1 MPDSILVIGDSDDS
15 VAGAV
20 TAALPTARTVSA
32 PAIFDGLAE
41 LRAGTFAAVFA
52 AVEPVER
59 RPEPA
64 VRALREMAGEAG
76 RIILFGH
83 PTLEPLSRKMLD
95 FGCDDYILTP
105 ADASDVRRAFETP
118 RSGQPEGGADGAD
131 FFDEPDEP
139 SDAPD
144 ADAPPADAFAALP
157 FAEIVLDALL
167 RSPQKSLRAAV
178 DRLNHELDDS
188 TQLGLHPAGEAVE
201 RPARGTL
208 LTRPLGERP
217 DAGLLSL
224 TLPPGADEPAAGR
237 TLTDLAALLGKVAAL
252 DDRHARMQKLAITDD
267 LTGLHNG
274 RWFRHFLDKIL
285 VKARSER
292 FPVTL
297 LLFDIDNFKQYNDKY
312 GHGVGDEILRQ
323 TGALMKRTCRS
334 HDLVARIA
342 GDEFAVIFWDKEGP
356 RKPLQPGA
364 KPGFRGNQTPVQI
377 AQRFRKLLNS
387 DEFTALGGSGRGSL
401 SISGG
406 MAVYPYDARDAA
418 SLIAAADE
426 ALMFGAKRSGKD
438 AIYLVG
444 GEAAEEE
451 GEE

>member
-1 MPDSILVIGDSDDS
+1 MATPGNILVIGDADES
-15 VAGAV
+15 VKGAV
-20 TAALPTARTVSA
+20 TAALPSVRTVSA
-32 PAIFDGLAE
+32 AAIFDGLAE
-41 LRAGTFAAVFA
+41 LRAGTFSAVFA
-52 AVEPVER
+52 AIEPVER
-59 RPEPA
+59 RPEAA
-64 VRALREMAGEAG
+64 VRALREMAGEGG
-76 RIILFGH
+76 RVILFGH
-83 PTLEPLSRKMLD
+83 PTLEPLSRKMLS
-95 FGCDDYILTP
+95 FGCDDYVLTP
-105 ADASDVRRAFETP
+105 ADPAEIRALFESSTP
-118 RSGQPEGGADGAD
+118 RAAAGRVEAATVRAADD
-131 FFDEPDEP
+131 DEPTEP
-139 SDAPD
+139 TDPVAPGSL
-144 ADAPPADAFAALP
+144 ADLP
-157 FAEIVLDALL
+157 VAQIVLDALL
-167 RSPQKSLRAAV
+167 HAPQKALRAAV
-178 DRLNHELDDS
+178 DRLNQELDPS
-188 TQLGLHPAGEAVE
+188 TQLALHPAGEAVDG
-201 RPARGTL
+201 PDL
-208 LTRPLGERP
+208 LTHALHDGAGESGLGT
-217 DAGLLSL
+217 LSL
-224 TLPPGADEPAAGR
+224 TLPPGADESAAAR
-237 TLTDLAALLGKVAAL
+237 SLADLSGLLGKVAAL

-285 VKARSER
+285 VKARTER

-297 LLFDIDNFKQYNDKY
+297 LLFDIDNFKQYNDKF

-334 HDLVARIA
+334 HDLVCRIA

-406 MAVYPYDARDAA
+406 MAVYPYDARDAE

-444 GEAAEEE
+444 GEAAG